1 MIRYAL
7 LCPDDHAFEAW
18 FRDSEAFDVQSGAG
32 QVSCPTCGAGE
43 IRKAV
48 MAPAVRRSA
57 GKRVAVPTP
66 GDAAPATPAPAPAG
80 GGAVPPAPPPVTD
93 EAFAAMRTVLR
104 EVHAKLKR
112 DAVDVGPAF
121 PDEARAIHDGDAPPR
136 PIYGTATD
144 DEVRSLVED
153 GVSILPIPALPD
165 DRN

>member
-57 GKRVAVPTP
+57 GKRVAVPAP
-66 GDAAPATPAPAPAG
+66 GDAAPATPAPAPSG
-80 GGAVPPAPPPVTD
+80 GMAPAPPPITD

>member
-57 GKRVAVPTP
+57 GKRVAVPAP
-66 GDAAPATPAPAPAG
+66 GDAAPATPAPAPSG
-80 GGAVPPAPPPVTD
+80 GMAPAPPPITD
-93 EAFAAMRTVLR
+93 EAFAAMRAVLR